1 MLQAMSSLVP
11 VVDQDVEQLCVN
23 TLRGLSMDAV
33 QQANSGHPGMPM
45 GIADVAYVL
54 WTSYLKHNPADPAW
68 PDRDRFVLSAGH
80 GSALLYSLLHLT
92 GYDVSLDDLKQFR
105 QLESTTPGHPE
116 YGLTAGV
123 ETTTGPLGQG
133 IGNAVGMALAERHLA
148 GHFNRPDFPVVDHY
162 TYTIVSDGD
171 MMVGISHEVASL
183 AGHLKLGKLIALY
196 DSNQVCIDGSTD
208 LTLSDDVGQRFASYG
223 WHVQEIDGHDRAAVA
238 QAIEAAQADTTR
250 PSLIT
255 CNTRIGFGSPNKG
268 GTASCHGAPLGA
280 DEVRLT
286 KQALGWPEEPKFY
299 VPNEVATAMRQV
311 IEPGQQQQQRWEEL
325 MQHYRKTYPE
335 LARRWDSMWSK
346 ELPENL
352 DDLMPVFGPN
362 EKGVAT
368 RSASGKTLNA
378 LAETIPS
385 LLGGSADLSTS
396 NNTVMTCSGALQHH
410 SCTNRNIHY
419 GVREHGMGTMM
430 NGMALHGGLLPYGG
444 TFLIFSDYMRP
455 SVRMAAL
462 MGLQTIYIYTHDSI
476 GVGEDGPTHQ
486 PVEQLSS
493 LRLIPNL
500 FVVRPADANEAVMA
514 WKIALE
520 RRDGPTALILTR
532 QTVPVLAP
540 RKNHPVYGP
549 LAPAEDVLRGGYIL
563 SSPENPDVIL
573 LASGSEVALT
583 LEAARLLA
591 EQGIAARVV
600 SMPCWELFDQQDRA
614 YREQVLPRHITARV
628 AVEAGVTACWSRYIG
643 MDGRVVGLDSFGA
656 SGPYKEVFKHFGFT
670 AERVAET
677 AAEVV
682 REQSA

>member
-1 MLQAMSSLVP
+1 
-11 VVDQDVEQLCVN
+11 
-23 TLRGLSMDAV
+23 
-33 QQANSGHPGMPM
+33 
-45 GIADVAYVL
+45 
-54 WTSYLKHNPADPAW
+54 
-68 PDRDRFVLSAGH
+68 
-80 GSALLYSLLHLT
+80 
-92 GYDVSLDDLKQFR
+92 
-105 QLESTTPGHPE
+105 
-116 YGLTAGV
+116 
-123 ETTTGPLGQG
+123 
-133 IGNAVGMALAERHLA
+133 
-148 GHFNRPDFPVVDHY
+148 
-162 TYTIVSDGD
+162 

-286 KQALGWPEEPKFY
+286 KQALGWPEEPDFY
-299 VPNEVATAMRQV
+299 VPNEVAAAMRQV
-311 IEPGQQQQQRWEEL
+311 IESGQQQQQRWEEL
-325 MQHYRKTYPE
+325 MQRYRKTYPE
-335 LARRWDSMWSK
+335 LARRWDQMWSK

-352 DDLMPVFGPN
+352 DDLLPVFGPN
-362 EKGVAT
+362 EKGIAT

-500 FVVRPADANEAVMA
+500 FVVRPADANETVMA

-520 RRDGPTALILTR
+520 RRDGPTAFILTR

-540 RKNHPVYGP
+540 RKNHPVYGS
-549 LAPAEDVLRGGYIL
+549 LAPAEGVLRGGYVL
-563 SSPENPDVIL
+563 SSPDNPDVIL

-583 LEAARLLA
+583 LEAARLLG

-656 SGPYKEVFKHFGFT
+656 SGPYKDVFKHFGFT

-682 REQSA
+682 REQAEQV